1 MYLED
6 IEQRLPALEAW
17 TKYHEEEQEKVL
29 QTQKEA
35 INREIAANI
44 LKQTLEKGKQKGNL
58 MQNIKSII
66 KNKSKKRK

>member
-1 MYLED
+1 MKNYRNQKMFLED

-29 QTQKEA
+29 QPQKEA

-44 LKQTLEKGKQKGNL
+44 IKQTLEKSKQKGNL
-58 MQNIKSII
+58 MQII
-66 KNKSKKRK
+66 K